1 MEPVKLLHE
10 KSMEPIPI
18 CNAKFSILQVKKKLN
33 KQVNNKQKANNVHS
47 YQINC
52 EFIPPF
58 SQPTLMTTCH
68 LFREKR
74 KKKVSSSLTAY
85 RMMIMDLGERF

>member
-1 MEPVKLLHE
+1 MKRAWNQYQFVMPNLVFYRL
-10 KSMEPIPI
+10 
-18 CNAKFSILQVKKKLN
+18 KKKLN

-47 YQINC
+47 YQIKC

-58 SQPTLMTTCH
+58 SQPMLMTTCH

>member
-18 CNAKFSILQVKKKLN
+18 CNAKFSILQVKKKI
-33 KQVNNKQKANNVHS
+33 KQKANNVHS

-58 SQPTLMTTCH
+58 SQPMLMTTCH

>member
-47 YQINC
+47 YQIKC

-58 SQPTLMTTCH
+58 FTADVNDYLSSLQ
-68 LFREKR
+68 RKE
-74 KKKVSSSLTAY
+74 KKKKSRHL
-85 RMMIMDLGERF
+85 